1 MMSKEV
7 LSLNSTISPISPQ
20 SPREN
25 VNHGGQESKSK
36 QNILLN
42 DQNEDVANTWTK
54 VLRARSSRLI
64 RKKVS
69 NQSEKNY
76 ITPSPSGP
84 VKGFSLSST
93 TEQKRSSFNKARS
106 ARFAKEEKSQ
116 KEMTALKDQVA
127 TLTSTLDDLMKVLKG
142 MTGSTPLVNRFPDIS
157 PLPKFNVESPTKVSY
172 AESVGSKTP
181 SPTKSDDGISTTSSS
196 QVDTTRSSPRES
208 AADGKLDGIAP
219 SSPKSDG
226 SPKGKLPASPKR
238 SPPAVAPATV
248 DKKEMPTPLLPTP
261 SPTKA
266 AATN

>member
-7 LSLNSTISPISPQ
+7 LSFNSTISPISPQ

-93 TEQKRSSFNKARS
+93 TEQKRFSFNKAKF
-106 ARFAKEEKSQ
+106 AWFAKEEKNQ

-181 SPTKSDDGISTTSSS
+181 SPTKSDDGKSTTTS
-196 QVDTTRSSPRES
+196 QVDTTPSSPRES

-226 SPKGKLPASPKR
+226 SHKGKVPASPKR
-238 SPPAVAPATV
+238 SPPTVAPATV